1 MEQEKKQGIAL
12 MRYGA
17 IAPLVN
23 GLPDGYVSMSEYF
36 REVSERGIRQPNG
49 KTRRYDERTLARWY
63 RAYMAGGFD
72 ALMPGNRADE
82 GKSRVLD
89 DELQSRI
96 RYFHAQYPRMSAA
109 AIFRQL
115 CADGKVVKGE
125 LSESTVNRFIRRL
138 DAERETTPDAPEM
151 RRYERPYINEVWC
164 GDSSAGPY
172 LKEGDGKKRRV
183 FVIALIDDAS
193 RFVTGANLF
202 FEDNFVNLM
211 GVMKSAVAKYGCPRM
226 FNFDNGGAYKNQQMT
241 LLAARIGSVVH
252 YCKPY
257 TPTAKAKIERWF
269 RTLKDQWMA
278 SLDMSGF
285 HTLAQLRESFYAYV
299 HSYNL
304 APHSSLDGLCPQE
317 RFFSEPQNIRRLSQE
332 RLDRSFLLEIE
343 RRVSPDCV
351 VSIGRVAYETDARFA
366 KRRVTLRYSPDMTDI
381 FVVEQ
386 DGSLTPLRTLNKKE
400 NADVKRGKLYLSE
413 GES

>member
-151 RRYERPYINEVWC
+151 RRYERPYI
-164 GDSSAGPY
+164 
-172 LKEGDGKKRRV
+172 LKVG
-183 FVIALIDDAS
+183 
-193 RFVTGANLF
+193 
-202 FEDNFVNLM
+202 
-211 GVMKSAVAKYGCPRM
+211 
-226 FNFDNGGAYKNQQMT
+226 
-241 LLAARIGSVVH
+241 
-252 YCKPY
+252 
-257 TPTAKAKIERWF
+257 
-269 RTLKDQWMA
+269 
-278 SLDMSGF
+278 
-285 HTLAQLRESFYAYV
+285 
-299 HSYNL
+299 
-304 APHSSLDGLCPQE
+304 
-317 RFFSEPQNIRRLSQE
+317 
-332 RLDRSFLLEIE
+332 
-343 RRVSPDCV
+343 
-351 VSIGRVAYETDARFA
+351 
-366 KRRVTLRYSPDMTDI
+366 
-381 FVVEQ
+381 
-386 DGSLTPLRTLNKKE
+386 
-400 NADVKRGKLYLSE
+400 
-413 GES
+413 